1 MCIGHFFDRVIRIS
15 ARVFAF
21 LNLAIIIVG
30 LVCFFPANWSKAE
43 VFREI
48 VKSKGINEAVYF
60 ILQINDNADTFF
72 CVLLSLILVSSILLF
87 FLRWKTKARINI
99 WFLLLINIHSICNCM
114 LSVIDGRENGNL
126 LRRSLESSDID
137 IEKSVR
143 FINIDFYAISFLIY
157 LVLLLFNAVFLWR
170 MSEKR
175 PERGTN

>member
-1 MCIGHFFDRVIRIS
+1 
-15 ARVFAF
+15 
-21 LNLAIIIVG
+21 
-30 LVCFFPANWSKAE
+30 
-43 VFREI
+43 
-48 VKSKGINEAVYF
+48 
-60 ILQINDNADTFF
+60 
-72 CVLLSLILVSSILLF
+72 
-87 FLRWKTKARINI
+87 
-99 WFLLLINIHSICNCM
+99 M